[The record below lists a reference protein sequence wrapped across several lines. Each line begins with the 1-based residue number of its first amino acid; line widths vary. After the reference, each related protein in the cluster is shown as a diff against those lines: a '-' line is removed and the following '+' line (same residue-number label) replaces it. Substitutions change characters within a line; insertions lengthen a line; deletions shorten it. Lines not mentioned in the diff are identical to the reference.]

1 MQLDKQRLEKGH
13 TELIDMVRWL
23 LNSGYQPASKN
34 LEQAIR
40 ILAEC
45 SRINKIRA
53 KYLYEIDIDSPCT

>member
-1 MQLDKQRLEKGH
+1 M
-13 TELIDMVRWL
+13 IRWL

-53 KYLYEIDIDSPCT
+53 KYLYEIDIDSPFT